1 MKLRPLVL
9 FEIAALVAWLA
20 CAAFVVIRPGEAA
33 LVPLDARALATGP
46 SAERWYGIF
55 LQDQHI
61 GFSVSRATPTAGGG
75 MLYEQ
80 RSQLRMLTFGK
91 VQEVVTVGAAL
102 TDPSAR
108 LSRFDFFLAGD
119 AVRLAV
125 QGEHRGD
132 ELVMR
137 VDQAGEQQELRFPM
151 SSPPQVGLSME
162 AVLARTTLAPGV
174 TVRVPYFDP
183 VTLQQ
188 GERELRVT
196 DVEVLESGDE
206 AWWLTS
212 SFAGVETRAL
222 VSVTGETL
230 REENAMGMSM
240 VRMAPEAARAVP
252 TNEAPADLIALTSVP
267 LDGALPGDS
276 RSLRTL
282 TVQIAGVPPERVR
295 DEPPLQA
302 RVGDRVT
309 VTVPA
314 WDTLPDEPDPALPPP
329 PADTLAPTLT
339 LPSAHPEIQSAAAEI
354 LAGAPTRKA
363 KVAALVR
370 WVFENVEKVP
380 AIGVPNGLAVLR
392 DRQGDCNEHTALFV
406 TLARAAGVP
415 ARIAAGVVFSDRI
428 AEKGAFYY
436 HAWPEVWMGGETGWV
451 PVDPTFGQ
459 VVADATH
466 IKLVEGDLDRQVEI
480 MAVMGRL
487 RFVAEGAR

>member
-9 FEIAALVAWLA
+9 FEIAALLGWLVCVA
-20 CAAFVVIRPGEAA
+20 VVWIRPGEAA
-33 LVPLDARALATGP
+33 LVPLDASALATGP
-46 SAERWYGIF
+46 SSERWYGIY

-91 VQEVVTVGAAL
+91 VQEVITVGAAL

-125 QGEHRGD
+125 QGEHRGE

-137 VDQAGEQQELRFPM
+137 VDQAGELQELRFPM
-151 SSPPQVGLSME
+151 ESPPQVGLSME
-162 AVLARTTLAPGV
+162 AVLARTALAPGV
-174 TVRVPYFDP
+174 VVRVPYFDP

-196 DVEVLESGDE
+196 DVEVLETGDE

-252 TNEAPADLIALTSVP
+252 TQDAPADLIALTSVP

-276 RSLRTL
+276 RSLQTL
-282 TVQIAGVPPERVR
+282 TLRIAGVPPERVR
-295 DEPPLQA
+295 HEPPLQT
-302 RVGDRVT
+302 RDGERVT

-314 WDTLPDEPDPALPPP
+314 WDTLPADPGAADPAPPP
-329 PADTLAPTLT
+329 DTLAPTVT
-339 LPSAHPEIQSAAAEI
+339 LPSAHPEVQAVLPTA
-354 LAGAPTRKA
+354 LGGAVTRKGR
-363 KVAALVR
+363 VAALVR
-370 WVFENVEKVP
+370 WVFDNVEKVP
-380 AIGVPNGLAVLR
+380 SIGVPNGLSVLR
-392 DRQGDCNEHTALFV
+392 AREGDCNEHTALFV
-406 TLARAAGVP
+406 TLARAAGIP

-428 AEKGAFYY
+428 TDKGAFYY
-436 HAWPEVWMGGETGWV
+436 HAWPEVFLGGAAGWV

-480 MAVMGRL
+480 MGVMGRL
-487 RFVAEGAR
+487 RFVADGAR